1 LDSIPWLV
9 ESGIF
14 PKASQ
19 WLALDDPIIL
29 QDNLP
34 EWYLINEVQER
45 FLEPIVFRTLGD
57 SNRLG
62 QFFLGLVQVLRRK
75 MAKARVIFKDV
86 GSKMCEFNPPY
97 LLPKGQFFWV
107 FEGGKILELH
117 LDPKEW
123 RWRKRGSLFESN
135 LFGYTTKRGYREI
148 IN

>member
-1 LDSIPWLV
+1 M
-9 ESGIF
+9 ESGNF

-19 WLALDDPIIL
+19 WLALDDPTIL

-34 EWYLINEVQER
+34 KWYLINEVQEQ
-45 FLEPIVFRTLGD
+45 FLEPIVFRTLAD
-57 SNRLG
+57 SNRLR
-62 QFFLGLVQVLRRK
+62 QFFLGLVQVPRRK
-75 MAKARVIFKDV
+75 MAKAKVIFKDV

-97 LLPKGQFFWV
+97 LPPKGHFLWV

-135 LFGYTTKRGYREI
+135 LFGYTTKTDYKEI